1 MPTVIDQAV
10 CIRQWDWSETSQT
23 VSVFARGHGIIRGV
37 AKGSKREGS
46 KFSGGLEVLT
56 RGEVVA
62 NVKAA
67 EGLALLTAWDLQ
79 ETFPAARA
87 TLSAFYAGMCMLD
100 LVHHAVRDS
109 DPHEGLFDG
118 LVACLRRLGEARE
131 DRAATLAFLWGVLD
145 ETGHRPELDRDVRGG
160 GVLAEA
166 ASYGFVPR
174 LGGVTVDDRRG
185 DGADGPVLRV
195 RAETVALL
203 RAVAAASDGDVAA
216 GELEA
221 EAADA
226 AVGRALRLLAVYF
239 REVFA
244 ADPPSLRA
252 FAGG

>member
-1 MPTVIDQAV
+1 M
-10 CIRQWDWSETSQT
+10 
-23 VSVFARGHGIIRGV
+23 
-37 AKGSKREGS
+37 
-46 KFSGGLEVLT
+46 
-56 RGEVVA
+56 
-62 NVKAA
+62 
-67 EGLALLTAWDLQ
+67 
-79 ETFPAARA
+79 
-87 TLSAFYAGMCMLD
+87 
-100 LVHHAVRDS
+100 
-109 DPHEGLFDG
+109 
-118 LVACLRRLGEARE
+118 
-131 DRAATLAFLWGVLD
+131 
-145 ETGHRPELDRDVRGG
+145 
-160 GVLAEA
+160 
-166 ASYGFVPR
+166 
-174 LGGVTVDDRRG
+174 DDRRG